1 MDTNQEIASGEIL
14 SSNQNNNEIEKKDT
28 IVIQINCTTS
38 AHT

>member
-14 SSNQNNNEIEKKDT
+14 SSNQNSNETEKEDT
-28 IVIQINCTTS
+28 IVVQINCTTS

>member
-1 MDTNQEIASGEIL
+1 MDTNQEIASVEIL
-14 SSNQNNNEIEKKDT
+14 SSNQNNNEIEKEDT